1 MEARKRIKKKK
12 RKNKMTMKAMY
23 RSKLAALA
31 LGTLALA
38 GCADKW
44 DDHYAPDSGVA
55 SQTLMQLIEADGQ
68 LAGFAKAVKAHGLDT
83 LLASDQS
90 FTVWAP
96 TDEAMASYEAD
107 GSDVEHFLQNH
118 INRYVYNASDL
129 TDTATV
135 RIKMLNGKFQEYA
148 RSAGG
153 YTFAGTPLSASST
166 AATNGLLHRIAGVA
180 PFYLNIYEQL
190 KSEAGQTDSLA
201 AYLMEF
207 DENTFDKA
215 NSTATGKNA
224 LGQLTYDSVFVYNND
239 WMNRYGDLYLE
250 DSLYTVVVP
259 SNAAWREGYAAFSSY
274 FKTFGELQSSS
285 ENGIGVPTRSYAIEG
300 AMADSLARAHTR
312 QALAQNI
319 VFRGKPAFSSSAA
332 DSLVATSGAVV
343 YQPSRLVSSATQ
355 QTVSNGL
362 LWNIDTWTFTPS
374 DCFLKRI
381 EVEAEDTRNRTDAY
395 ANVYT
400 RSASQT
406 SYADSVSGEKYIEV
420 VAATTSARTQPTV
433 QFAIPDVLAATYDI
447 YVQFAPAA
455 AYADGVAAD
464 STKVRF
470 FVNYVHADGRMAEES
485 ATEAQTETRGE
496 GMTLLKVGRFT
507 FPYANYC
514 SSPFSPATSAGEQD
528 DDCVRLRVQT
538 NVTASET
545 ARYARTMRIDRI
557 ILQPVTE
564 P

>member
-1 MEARKRIKKKK
+1 
-12 RKNKMTMKAMY
+12 MKATY
-23 RSKLAALA
+23 RNKLAALA

-38 GCADKW
+38 GCADEW
-44 DDHYAPDSGVA
+44 DDHYAPDGGVA
-55 SQTLMQLIEADGQ
+55 TQSLMQLLETDGQ

-96 TDEAMASYEAD
+96 TDEAMNAFTSD

-129 TDTATV
+129 ADTSNV

-153 YTFAGTPLSASST
+153 YTFAGTPLAATSSS
-166 AATNGLLHRIAGVA
+166 ATNGLLHRIAGVA
-180 PFYLNIYEQL
+180 PFYLNIYEKL
-190 KSEAGQTDSLA
+190 KSEGNHTDSLA

-215 NSTATGKNA
+215 NSTATGKNS

-239 WMNRYGDLYLE
+239 WMNRYGDLNLE
-250 DSLYTVVVP
+250 DSLYTLVVP
-259 SNAAWREGYAAFSSY
+259 SNAAWREGYAAFSNY
-274 FKTFGELQSSS
+274 FKTFGEQQSAS
-285 ENGIGVPTRSYAIEG
+285 ENGIGVPTRSYAVEG
-300 AMADSLARAHTR
+300 AMADSIERAHTR
-312 QALAQNI
+312 QALAANI
-319 VFRGKPAFSSSAA
+319 VFRGKPAFSASEL
-332 DSLVATSGAVV
+332 DSLVATSGAVF
-343 YQPSRLVSSATQ
+343 YQPSRLIAGATQ
-355 QTVSNGL
+355 ETVSNGQ
-362 LWNIDTWTFTPS
+362 LWNTDAWTFRPE
-374 DCFLKRI
+374 DCFYKRI

-400 RSASQT
+400 RSASST
-406 SYADSVSGEKYIEV
+406 TYADSVSGEKYIEV

-455 AYADGVAAD
+455 AYAEGVAAD

-470 FVNYVHADGRMAEES
+470 FVNYVHEDGRMYEES
-485 ATEAQTETRGE
+485 AAEAETETHGE

-507 FPYANYC
+507 FPFANYS
-514 SSPFSPATSAGEQD
+514 SSPFSPATSASKQD